1 MSKVINVAKKPVNKK
16 QAMADI
22 LALAESLE
30 RDANCA
36 PDKATQNYYQRMARD
51 IRFAHQVH
59 FNTTK

>member
-1 MSKVINVAKKPVNKK
+1 MKTIINVAKKPVNKREGMK
-16 QAMADI
+16 QI

-30 RDANCA
+30 RDASCA

-51 IRFAHQVH
+51 IRFAHNVH